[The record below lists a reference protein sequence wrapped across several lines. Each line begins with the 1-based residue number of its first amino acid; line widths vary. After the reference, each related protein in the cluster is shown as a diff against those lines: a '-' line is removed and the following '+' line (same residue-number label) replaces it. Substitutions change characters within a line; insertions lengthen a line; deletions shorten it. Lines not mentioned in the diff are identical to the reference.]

1 MSSHPIQVLRP
12 SSLYIIFVSPGP
24 HTRARALCGFSR
36 SSSSSCSSLSFP
48 SFYLPLFLSGRRHAP
63 LIGLSKKMWK
73 TTTFPSS
80 LACPASPR
88 NPRTIIRL
96 CPTYPLLFCRVCHH
110 CLQWSHLPFSFQFI
124 SCKFLSVAF
133 APLFCPSTS
142 RLISILNTKKKKK
155 PPRRFRFVSFCPR
168 LSRSVFVWTTNQ
180 KEREFVFIYDT
191 HNTLNFFFFFG
202 LVFKRI
208 SSGNPAG

>member
-1 MSSHPIQVLRP
+1 MCCRELNGENMFHARRLPIITNFDHHHRPHDPFFRAHSSVFFFSKKQIINEIYLYIDYSHTRVTKAKKQCTMSSHPIQVLRP
-12 SSLYIIFVSPGP
+12 SSLYIIFVSPGT

-36 SSSSSCSSLSFP
+36 SSSSSCSSLSVP

-110 CLQWSHLPFSFQFI
+110 CLQ
-124 SCKFLSVAF
+124 
-133 APLFCPSTS
+133 
-142 RLISILNTKKKKK
+142 
-155 PPRRFRFVSFCPR
+155 
-168 LSRSVFVWTTNQ
+168 
-180 KEREFVFIYDT
+180 
-191 HNTLNFFFFFG
+191 
-202 LVFKRI
+202 
-208 SSGNPAG
+208 

>member
-1 MSSHPIQVLRP
+1 MCCRELNGENMFHARRLPIITNLIIIIVLMIRSSEPIHPSFFFSKKQIINEIYLYIDYSHTRVTKAKKQCTMSSHPIQVLRP
-12 SSLYIIFVSPGP
+12 SSLYIIFVSPGT

-110 CLQWSHLPFSFQFI
+110 CLQ
-124 SCKFLSVAF
+124 
-133 APLFCPSTS
+133 
-142 RLISILNTKKKKK
+142 
-155 PPRRFRFVSFCPR
+155 
-168 LSRSVFVWTTNQ
+168 
-180 KEREFVFIYDT
+180 
-191 HNTLNFFFFFG
+191 
-202 LVFKRI
+202 
-208 SSGNPAG
+208 